1 MRVYIPQALPLILCL
16 SVTTA
21 SSEIQAQGFRAQDP
35 SYRTCKR
42 LQPATQ
48 QRSLMRA
55 AQKQRYTVRRLEF
68 YGNVHIPDNI
78 LRRRILLNEG
88 DVFTN
93 ERLTRSIERLNT
105 LRMLKPVRLSDVEIR
120 LDKEDNFVDMLFCFA
135 ERQH

>member
-1 MRVYIPQALPLILCL
+1 MRVYILQALLLILCL

-21 SSEIQAQGFRAQDP
+21 SAEIHAHVLRAQDP

-55 AQKQRYTVRRLEF
+55 AQKHRYTVRRVEF
-68 YGNVHIPDNI
+68 YGNVNTRDNI

-88 DVFTN
+88 DIFTK
-93 ERLTRSIERLNT
+93 ERLIRSIERLNT
-105 LRMLKPVRLSDVEIR
+105 VKIIKPVRLSDVEIR
-120 LDKEDNFVDMLFCFA
+120 LDKEDKLVDMLICFA
-135 ERQH
+135 ERRH